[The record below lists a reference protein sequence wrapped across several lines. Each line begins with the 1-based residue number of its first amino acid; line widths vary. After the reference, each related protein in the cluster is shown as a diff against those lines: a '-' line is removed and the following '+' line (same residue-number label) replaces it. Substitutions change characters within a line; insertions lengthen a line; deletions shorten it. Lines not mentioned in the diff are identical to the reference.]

1 VPGRRTFSAR
11 LTVVSRPR
19 LSLCLLTSISAWV
32 GLTCMQAADP
42 TPRALVDQYCVTC
55 HNEKLK
61 TAGLLLDK
69 ADPGN
74 VSLDAE
80 TWEKVV
86 RKLRAGA
93 MPPQGM
99 PRPDHATLEHFVETL
114 ETSLD
119 RAAAQRPNPG
129 RTVAHRLNRAEYA
142 NAMHDLLS
150 IDVDVTG
157 LLPADD
163 ESYGFD
169 NIAETLRMSPVLLE
183 RYLSAARK
191 ISRLAVGD
199 TNIIPSY
206 ETYRVRPDLG
216 QDEHIEG
223 LPLGTRGGILIHHNF
238 ALDGQ
243 YIFKTKLALNTSAKV
258 RGLDYPNDFVITV
271 DGAIVH
277 KATMG
282 GKADEDAS
290 DDNSSDGENA
300 ILARLEA
307 KVPIKAGPHTV
318 GVAFIQKTSA
328 QPDGVMEPY
337 LRSTVDPLEQ
347 RGVPLIDNV
356 SIGGP
361 FDATGPGDTP
371 SRRRIFVCR
380 PTSTAEEVPC
390 AKKILTT
397 LARRAYRRPVSEGE
411 MERLLGFYQQGR
423 NEGSFDQGIESA
435 LRFMLTDPKFTFRF
449 ERDPGNV
456 AAGAVYHVDDLEL
469 ASRLSFFMW
478 SSIPDDQLLTVAA
491 QGKLHDPATLEAQ
504 VRRMLADP
512 RSEALVSNFAGQW
525 LYLRNVNGANPN
537 VEEFP
542 DFDDNLREGF
552 RKETDLFFDSI
563 IHEDRSILD
572 LLNANYTFVNER
584 LARHYGIPDVYG
596 SRFRRI
602 TVIDDARRGLLGQG
616 SFLLVTSYATRTSP
630 VLRGKWILE
639 NVLGTPVPPPPPNVP
654 ALKENAP
661 GAKPLT
667 VRARLEEHRKNPA
680 CAVCHKIMDPVGFS
694 LENFDAVGQWRDVD
708 AGNPIDASGVLVDGT
723 KVDGPVALRQAIL
736 SRPQTFASTMTEKM
750 LTYALGRGIEYYDM
764 PAVRAIVREMAN
776 NDYRFSSLV
785 LGIVKSAPFQMRVK
799 KGDVQPES
807 VAQVES
813 KKSVERVQ

>member
-1 VPGRRTFSAR
+1 
-11 LTVVSRPR
+11 
-19 LSLCLLTSISAWV
+19 
-32 GLTCMQAADP
+32 MQAASS
-42 TPRALVDQYCVTC
+42 TPRALLDQYCVTC

-69 ADPGN
+69 ADPSN
-74 VSLDAE
+74 VALDPE

-86 RKLRAGA
+86 RKVRAGA
-93 MPPQGM
+93 MPPAGM
-99 PRPDHATLEHFVETL
+99 PRPDQAGMERFAVSL

-119 RAAAQRPNPG
+119 RAAAERPNPG
-129 RTVAHRLNRAEYA
+129 RTPVHRLNRAEYA
-142 NAMHDLLS
+142 NAIRDLLS
-150 IDVDVTG
+150 IDVDVTS

-206 ETYRVRPDLG
+206 DTYRVRPDLG

-223 LPLGTRGGILIHHNF
+223 LPLGTRGGLLIHHNF
-238 ALDGQ
+238 ALDGE
-243 YIFKTKLALNTSAKV
+243 YDFKTKLALNTSAKV

-277 KATMG
+277 RATIG

-290 DDNSSDGENA
+290 DDNSSDGENS
-300 ILARLEA
+300 ILARLET

-318 GVAFIQKTSA
+318 GIAFIQKTSA

-380 PTSTAEEVPC
+380 PASGADEVPC
-390 AKKILTT
+390 AKKIIAT
-397 LARRAYRRPVSEGE
+397 LARRAYRKPVGDAE

-423 NEGSFDQGIESA
+423 NEGNFDQGIESA
-435 LRFMLTDPKFTFRF
+435 LRFLLTDPKFVFRF
-449 ERDPGNV
+449 ERDPANV
-456 AAGAVYHVDDLEL
+456 AAGAAYRVSDLEL
-469 ASRLSFFMW
+469 ASRLAFFLW
-478 SSIPDDQLLTVAA
+478 SSIPDDELLAVAA
-491 QGKLHDPATLEAQ
+491 QGKLRDPAVLEAQ

-525 LYLRNVNGANPN
+525 LYLRNVRGANPN
-537 VEEFP
+537 IEEFP

-552 RKETDLFFDSI
+552 RRETELFFDSI
-563 IHEDRSILD
+563 IHEDRSVLD
-572 LLNANYTFVNER
+572 LLSANYTFVNER
-584 LARHYGIPDVYG
+584 LARHYGIPNVYG
-596 SRFRRI
+596 SRFRR
-602 TVIDDARRGLLGQG
+602 VIIADDARRGLLGQG

-639 NVLGTPVPPPPPNVP
+639 NGLGTPVPPPPPNVP
-654 ALKENAP
+654 ALKDNAP
-661 GAKPLT
+661 GEKPLT
-667 VRARLEEHRKNPA
+667 VRERLEEHRKNPA
-680 CAVCHKIMDPVGFS
+680 CAVCHKIMDPVGFA
-694 LENFDAVGQWRDVD
+694 LENFDAVGQWRDSD

-723 KVDGPVALRQAIL
+723 KVDGPVALRNAIAK
-736 SRPQTFASTMTEKM
+736 RPETFAGTMTEKM
-750 LTYALGRGIEYYDM
+750 LTYALGRGLEYYDM
-764 PAVRAIVREMAN
+764 PAVREIVREMSKS
-776 NDYRFSSLV
+776 DYHFSALID
-785 LGIVKSAPFQMRVK
+785 GIVKSAPFQMRVK
-799 KGDVQPES
+799 KGEAQPES
-807 VAQVES
+807 VAQVGE
-813 KKSVERVQ
+813 KKLAGRTE

>member
-1 VPGRRTFSAR
+1 MPGSRTLGVFAAIATSA
-11 LTVVSRPR
+11 
-19 LSLCLLTSISAWV
+19 
-32 GLTCMQAADP
+32 GLVCMQAATP
-42 TPRALVDQYCVTC
+42 TPRALLDQYCVTC
-55 HNEKLK
+55 HNERAK

-69 ADPGN
+69 ADPAN

-99 PRPDHATLEHFVETL
+99 PRPDHATLENFIETL

-119 RAAAQRPNPG
+119 RAAAERPNPG
-129 RTVAHRLNRAEYA
+129 RAPVHRLNRAEYA
-142 NAMHDLLS
+142 NAIHDLLT

-223 LPLGTRGGILIHHNF
+223 LPLGTRGGLLIHHNF
-238 ALDGQ
+238 ALDGE
-243 YIFKTKLALNTSAKV
+243 YVFKTKLALNTSAKV
-258 RGLDYPNDFVITV
+258 RGLDYPNDFAITV

-277 KATMG
+277 RATIG

-290 DDNSSDGENA
+290 DDNSSDGENS
-300 ILARLEA
+300 ILARLLA

-318 GVAFIQKTSA
+318 GIAFIQKTSA

-371 SRRRIFVCR
+371 SRRVIFVCR
-380 PTSTAEEVPC
+380 PKTSAEEVPC
-390 AKKILTT
+390 ARKILAN
-397 LARRAYRRPVSEGE
+397 LARRAYREPVSDSE

-435 LRFMLTDPKFTFRF
+435 LRFMLTDPRFIFRF
-449 ERDPGNV
+449 ERDPVKV
-456 AAGAVYHVDDLEL
+456 ASGGAYRVSDLEL
-469 ASRLSFFMW
+469 ASRLSFFLW
-478 SSIPDDQLLTVAA
+478 SSIPDDELLTVAT
-491 QGKLHDPATLEAQ
+491 QGKLHEPAMLEGQ
-504 VRRMLADP
+504 VRRMLADA
-512 RSEALVSNFAGQW
+512 RSEALVQNFAGQW
-525 LYLRNVNGANPN
+525 LYLRNVRGANPN
-537 VEEFP
+537 IEEFP

-563 IHEDRSILD
+563 IHDDRSVLD

-596 SRFRRI
+596 SRFRRVTI
-602 TVIDDARRGLLGQG
+602 TDDARRGLLGQG

-661 GAKPLT
+661 GAKPLS

-680 CAVCHKIMDPVGFS
+680 CAVCHKIMDPVGFA

-708 AGNPIDASGVLVDGT
+708 AGAPIDASGVLVDGT
-723 KVDGPVALRQAIL
+723 KVDGPVALRKAIV
-736 SRPQTFASTMTEKM
+736 SRPQTFATTMTEKM
-750 LTYALGRGIEYYDM
+750 LTYALGRGLDYYDM
-764 PAVRAIVREMAN
+764 PVVRGIVREMAQ
-776 NDYRFSSLV
+776 NDYHFSSLV
-785 LGIVKSAPFQMRVK
+785 LGIVESAPFQMRVK
-799 KGDVQPES
+799 KGDVPPES
-807 VAQVES
+807 VARAVAKEPVGRIQ
-813 KKSVERVQ
+813 

>member
-1 VPGRRTFSAR
+1 
-11 LTVVSRPR
+11 
-19 LSLCLLTSISAWV
+19 
-32 GLTCMQAADP
+32 MQAAADP
-42 TPRALVDQYCVTC
+42 APKALLDRYCVTC
-55 HNEKLK
+55 HNQKLK
-61 TAGLLLDK
+61 TAGLILDK
-69 ADPGN
+69 AD
-74 VSLDAE
+74 LDPE

-93 MPPQGM
+93 MPPAGM
-99 PRPDHATLEHFVETL
+99 PRPDQATMERFVETL

-119 RAAAQRPNPG
+119 RSAAEKPNPG
-129 RTVAHRLNRAEYA
+129 RAPVHRLNRAEYA
-142 NAMHDLLS
+142 NAIHDLLT

-183 RYLSAARK
+183 RYLAAARK

-223 LPLGTRGGILIHHNF
+223 LPLGTRGGLLIHHNF
-238 ALDGQ
+238 ALDGA
-243 YIFKTKLALNTSAKV
+243 YVFKTKLALNTSAKV

-277 KATMG
+277 RATIG

-290 DDNSSDGENA
+290 DDNSSDGENS
-300 ILARLEA
+300 ILARLLA
-307 KVPIKAGPHTV
+307 RVPIKAGPHAV
-318 GVAFIQKTSA
+318 GIAFIEKTSA
-328 QPDGVMEPY
+328 QPDGVMQPY

-361 FDATGPGDTP
+361 FDAKGPGDTP
-371 SRRRIFVCR
+371 SRRLIFVCR
-380 PTSTAEEVPC
+380 PQTSAEEVPC
-390 AKKILTT
+390 AKKIIAN
-397 LARRAYRRPVSEGE
+397 LARRAYRKPVSDAE

-423 NEGSFDQGIESA
+423 NAGNFDQGIESA
-435 LRFMLTDPKFTFRF
+435 LRFMLTDPKFVFRF
-449 ERDPGNV
+449 EHDPANV
-456 AAGAVYHVDDLEL
+456 SAGAAYRVNDLEL
-469 ASRLSFFMW
+469 ASRLSFFLW
-478 SSIPDDQLLTVAA
+478 SSLPDDPLLTVAA
-491 QGKLHDPATLEAQ
+491 QGKLHEPAVLEGQ

-525 LYLRNVNGANPN
+525 LYLRNVRGANPN
-537 VEEFP
+537 IEEFP

-563 IHEDRSILD
+563 IHEDRSVLD
-572 LLNANYTFVNER
+572 LLNASYTFVNER

-596 SRFRRI
+596 SRFRRVAI
-602 TVIDDARRGLLGQG
+602 TDDARRGLLGQG

-661 GAKPLT
+661 GEKQLT

-680 CAVCHKIMDPVGFS
+680 CAVCHRIMDPVGFAF
-694 LENFDAVGQWRDVD
+694 ENFDAVGQWRDVD

-723 KVDGPVALRQAIL
+723 KVNGPVALREAIL
-736 SRPQTFASTMTEKM
+736 KRPQTFAATMTEKM
-750 LTYALGRGIEYYDM
+750 LIYALGRGLEYYDM
-764 PAVRAIVREMAN
+764 PTVRGIVREMAQ

-799 KGDVQPES
+799 KGEAPLES
-807 VAQVES
+807 VA
-813 KKSVERVQ
+813 RVRGVQ

>member
-1 VPGRRTFSAR
+1 
-11 LTVVSRPR
+11 
-19 LSLCLLTSISAWV
+19 
-32 GLTCMQAADP
+32 MQAATP
-42 TPRALVDQYCVTC
+42 APRALLDQYCVVC
-55 HNEKLK
+55 HNQRAK
-61 TAGLLLDK
+61 TAGLMLDK
-69 ADPGN
+69 EDVTN
-74 VSLDAE
+74 VSLDPE

-99 PRPDHATLEHFVETL
+99 PRPDKATLDNFVGSIETA
-114 ETSLD
+114 LD
-119 RAAAQRPNPG
+119 RAAAEHPNPG
-129 RTVAHRLNRAEYA
+129 RTVVHRLNRAEYA
-142 NAMHDLLS
+142 NAIHDLLTLN
-150 IDVDVTG
+150 VDVTG

-169 NIAETLRMSPVLLE
+169 NIAETLRMSPVLME

-199 TNIIPSY
+199 TNIVPAY

-238 ALDGQ
+238 ELDGD

-277 KATMG
+277 RATVG

-300 ILARLEA
+300 ILARLQA

-318 GVAFIQKTSA
+318 GVAFIRKTSA
-328 QPDGVMEPY
+328 MPDGVLEPY

-361 FDATGPGDTP
+361 FDEKGPGDTP

-380 PTSTAEEVPC
+380 PKTGADEVPC
-390 AKKILTT
+390 ARQILST
-397 LARRAYRRPVSEGE
+397 LARKAYRHPVTDGE

-423 NEGSFDQGIESA
+423 NEGNFDQGIESA
-435 LRFMLTDPKFTFRF
+435 LRFMLTDPKFVFRF
-449 ERDPGNV
+449 EHDPPQV
-456 AAGAVYHVDDLEL
+456 AAGAAYRVSDLEL
-469 ASRLSFFMW
+469 ASRLSFFLW
-478 SSIPDDQLLTVAA
+478 SSIPDDELLTVATEN
-491 QGKLHDPATLEAQ
+491 KLHEPAVLEAQ

-512 RSEALVSNFAGQW
+512 RSKAMVDNFAGQW
-525 LYLRNVNGANPN
+525 LYLRNLQGADPN
-537 VEEFP
+537 IAEFP
-542 DFDDNLREGF
+542 NFDDNLREGF
-552 RKETDLFFDSI
+552 RRETNLFFESI
-563 IHEDRSILD
+563 IQGDRSVLD

-596 SRFRRI
+596 SRFRRVNV
-602 TVIDDARRGLLGQG
+602 TDDARRGLLGQG

-639 NVLGTPVPPPPPNVP
+639 NILGTPVPPPPPNVP
-654 ALKENAP
+654 ALKDNTP
-661 GAKPLT
+661 GGKQLS
-667 VRARLEEHRKNPA
+667 VRERMEAHRKNPA
-680 CAVCHKIMDPVGFS
+680 CAVCHKIMDPVGFA
-694 LENFDAVGQWRDVD
+694 LENFDAVGEWRNEE
-708 AGNPIDASGVLVDGT
+708 AGKPIDASGVLVDGT
-723 KVDGPVALRQAIL
+723 KVNGPVELRQAIL
-736 SRPQTFASTMTEKM
+736 KRPQTFAGTMTEKLM
-750 LTYALGRGIEYYDM
+750 TYALGRGLEYYDM
-764 PAVRAIVREMAN
+764 PAVRGIVREMAK
-776 NDYRFSSLV
+776 NDYRFSTMV

-799 KGDVQPES
+799 KGEAQPES
-807 VAQVES
+807 VAQVRHKQS
-813 KKSVERVQ
+813 ARRVE

>member
-1 VPGRRTFSAR
+1 MPRCRTFAV
-11 LTVVSRPR
+11 L
-19 LSLCLLTSISAWV
+19 SAWT
-32 GLTCMQAADP
+32 GLACMQAAAP
-42 TPRALVDQYCVTC
+42 TPRALLDQYCVTC
-55 HNEKLK
+55 HNQKLK

-69 ADPGN
+69 ADPTN
-74 VSLDAE
+74 VSLDPE

-86 RKLRAGA
+86 RKVRAGA

-99 PRPDHATLEHFVETL
+99 PRPDQAARERFAVSL

-119 RAAAQRPNPG
+119 HAAAAKPNPG
-129 RTVAHRLNRAEYA
+129 RTPVHRLNRAEYA
-142 NAMHDLLS
+142 NAIHDLLT

-206 ETYRVRPDLG
+206 DTYRVRPDLG

-223 LPLGTRGGILIHHNF
+223 LPLGTRGGILIDHNF

-243 YIFKTKLALNTSAKV
+243 YDFKTKLALNTSAKV

-277 KATMG
+277 RATIG

-318 GVAFIQKTSA
+318 GVAFIRKTSA

-380 PTSTAEEVPC
+380 PASHADEVPC
-390 AKKILTT
+390 AKKIIAT
-397 LARRAYRRPVSEGE
+397 LARHAYRKPVTDSE

-435 LRFMLTDPKFTFRF
+435 LRFMLTDPKFVFRF
-449 ERDPGNV
+449 ERDPANV
-456 AAGAVYHVDDLEL
+456 AAGSAYRVSDLEL
-469 ASRLSFFMW
+469 ASRLSFFLW
-478 SSIPDDQLLTVAA
+478 SSIPDDELLTVAA
-491 QGKLHDPATLEAQ
+491 QGKLEDPAVLEAQ

-525 LYLRNVNGANPN
+525 LYLRNVRGANPN
-537 VEEFP
+537 IEEFP

-552 RKETDLFFDSI
+552 RRETELFFDSI
-563 IHEDRSILD
+563 IHEDRSVMD

-584 LARHYGIPDVYG
+584 LARHYGIPNVYG
-596 SRFRRI
+596 SRFRRVTI
-602 TVIDDARRGLLGQG
+602 TDDARRGLLGQG
-616 SFLLVTSYATRTSP
+616 SVLLVTSYATRTSP

-639 NVLGTPVPPPPPNVP
+639 NILGTPVPPPPPNVP

-661 GAKPLT
+661 GAKPLS
-667 VRARLEEHRKNPA
+667 VRERLEEHRKNPA
-680 CAVCHKIMDPVGFS
+680 CAVCHKMMDPLGFA
-694 LENFDAVGQWRDVD
+694 LENFDAVGQWRDSD

-723 KVDGPVALRQAIL
+723 KVNGPVELRNAIAK
-736 SRPQTFASTMTEKM
+736 RPQTFAGTMTEKM

-764 PAVRAIVREMAN
+764 PVVREIVREMSA

-785 LGIVKSAPFQMRVK
+785 LGIVKSAPFQMRLK
-799 KGDVQPES
+799 KGDAQPDS
-807 VAQVES
+807 VARVANEKAS
-813 KKSVERVQ
+813 KDLGRIQ

>member
-1 VPGRRTFSAR
+1 
-11 LTVVSRPR
+11 
-19 LSLCLLTSISAWV
+19 
-32 GLTCMQAADP
+32 MQAADP
-42 TPRALVDQYCVTC
+42 TPRALLNQYCVVC
-55 HNEKLK
+55 HNDKLK

-69 ADPGN
+69 ADPTN

-99 PRPDHATLEHFVETL
+99 PRPDHATIEHFVETL

-119 RAAAQRPNPG
+119 SAAAAKPNPG
-129 RTVAHRLNRAEYA
+129 RTVVHRLNRAEYA
-142 NAMHDLLS
+142 NS
-150 IDVDVTG
+150 IRDMLTLDVDVSD

-169 NIAETLRMSPVLLE
+169 NIAETLRMSPVLME

-191 ISRLAVGD
+191 ISRLAVGE

-206 ETYRVRPDLG
+206 DTYRVRPDLG

-238 ALDGQ
+238 ELDGD

-277 KATMG
+277 RATIG

-300 ILARLEA
+300 ILARLLA

-318 GVAFIQKTSA
+318 GVAFLRKTSA

-361 FDATGPGDTP
+361 FDAKGPGDTP

-380 PTSTAEEVPC
+380 PKTSAEEVPC
-390 AKKILTT
+390 AKKILAN
-397 LARRAYRRPVSEGE
+397 LGRMAYRHPMTDGE
-411 MERLLGFYQQGR
+411 MERLLDFYQQGR
-423 NEGSFDQGIESA
+423 NEKLANENGFDEGIESA
-435 LRFMLTDPKFTFRF
+435 LRFMLTDPKFVFRF
-449 ERDPGNV
+449 ERDPVNV
-456 AAGAVYHVDDLEL
+456 AAGAAYRVSDLEL
-469 ASRLSFFMW
+469 ASRLSFFLW
-478 SSIPDDQLLTVAA
+478 SSIPDDELLTVATE
-491 QGKLHDPATLEAQ
+491 GKLHDPVVLEQQ

-512 RSEALVSNFAGQW
+512 RSQALVDNFAGQW

-542 DFDDNLREGF
+542 NFDDNLREGF
-552 RKETDLFFDSI
+552 RKETNLFFGSI
-563 IHEDRSILD
+563 IHEDRSVLD
-572 LLNANYTFVNER
+572 LLDANYTFVNER

-596 SRFRRI
+596 SRFRRV
-602 TVIDDARRGLLGQG
+602 TVTDDARRGLLGQG
-616 SFLLVTSYATRTSP
+616 SILLVTSYATRTSP
-630 VLRGKWILE
+630 VLRGKWVLE
-639 NVLGTPVPPPPPNVP
+639 NIMGTPVPPPPPNVP
-654 ALKENAP
+654 ALKDNTP
-661 GAKPLT
+661 GGKQLS
-667 VRARLEEHRKNPA
+667 VRERMEEHRKNPA
-680 CAVCHKIMDPVGFS
+680 CAVCHKIMDPVGFA
-694 LENFDAVGQWRDVD
+694 LENFDAVGQWRDTE
-708 AGNPIDASGVLVDGT
+708 AGKPIDASGVLVDGT
-723 KVDGPVALRQAIL
+723 KVNGPVALREAIL
-736 SRPQTFASTMTEKM
+736 KRPQTFAGTMTEKL
-750 LTYALGRGIEYYDM
+750 LTYALGRGLEYYDM
-764 PAVRAIVREMAN
+764 PVVRAIVRRMAV
-776 NDYRFSSLV
+776 NDYHFSSLV
-785 LGIVKSAPFQMRVK
+785 LGIVESAPFQMRVK
-799 KGDVQPES
+799 KGDTPPES
-807 VAQVES
+807 VARVTS
-813 KKSVERVQ
+813 KKSVGSIQ

>member
-1 VPGRRTFSAR
+1 
-11 LTVVSRPR
+11 
-19 LSLCLLTSISAWV
+19 
-32 GLTCMQAADP
+32 M
-42 TPRALVDQYCVTC
+42 
-55 HNEKLK
+55 
-61 TAGLLLDK
+61 LDK
-69 ADPGN
+69 ADPA
-74 VSLDAE
+74 AE

-93 MPPQGM
+93 MPPAGM
-99 PRPDHATLEHFVETL
+99 PRPDQATMEHFVETL
-114 ETSLD
+114 EASLD
-119 RAAAQRPNPG
+119 RSAAEKPNPG
-129 RTVAHRLNRAEYA
+129 RTPVHRLNRAEYA
-142 NAMHDLLS
+142 NAIRDLLT

-223 LPLGTRGGILIHHNF
+223 LPLGTRGGLLIHHNF
-238 ALDGQ
+238 ALDGE
-243 YIFKTKLALNTSAKV
+243 YVFKTKLALNTSAKV

-277 KATMG
+277 RATIG

-290 DDNSSDGENA
+290 DDNSSDGENS
-300 ILARLEA
+300 ILARLLA
-307 KVPIKAGPHTV
+307 KVSIKAGPHTV
-318 GVAFIQKTSA
+318 GVAFIEKTSA
-328 QPDGVMEPY
+328 QPDGVMQPY

-371 SRRRIFVCR
+371 SRRVIFVCR
-380 PTSTAEEVPC
+380 PQASAEEVPC
-390 AKKILTT
+390 AKRIIAN
-397 LARRAYRRPVSEGE
+397 LARRAYRKPVSDGE

-423 NEGSFDQGIESA
+423 NAGNFDQGIESS
-435 LRFMLTDPKFTFRF
+435 LRFMLTDPKFVFRF
-449 ERDPGNV
+449 EHDPANV
-456 AAGAVYHVDDLEL
+456 AAGAAYRVSDLEL
-469 ASRLSFFMW
+469 ASRLSFFLW
-478 SSIPDDQLLTVAA
+478 SSLPDDQLLTVAA
-491 QGKLHDPATLEAQ
+491 QGKLHEPAMLEGQ
-504 VRRMLADP
+504 VRRMLADS
-512 RSEALVSNFAGQW
+512 RSEAVVSNFAGQW
-525 LYLRNVNGANPN
+525 LYLRNVRGANPN
-537 VEEFP
+537 IEEFP

-552 RKETDLFFDSI
+552 RKETDLFFDSM
-563 IHEDRSILD
+563 IHEDRSVLD

-596 SRFRRI
+596 SRFRRV
-602 TVIDDARRGLLGQG
+602 TVTDDARRGLLGQG

-661 GAKPLT
+661 GEKPLT

-680 CAVCHKIMDPVGFS
+680 CAVCHRIMDPVGFAF
-694 LENFDAVGQWRDVD
+694 ENFDAVGQWRDVD
-708 AGNPIDASGVLVDGT
+708 AGNPIDASGVLVDGS
-723 KVDGPVALRQAIL
+723 KVDGPVALRDAIL
-736 SRPQTFASTMTEKM
+736 KRPQTFAATMTEKM
-750 LTYALGRGIEYYDM
+750 LTYALGRGLEYYDM
-764 PAVRAIVREMAN
+764 PTVRGIVREMAQ
-776 NDYRFSSLV
+776 NDYHFSSLV
-785 LGIVKSAPFQMRVK
+785 LGIVKSAPFQMRMK
-799 KGDVQPES
+799 KGDARPES
-807 VAQVES
+807 VARAG
-813 KKSVERVQ
+813 SVE

>member
-1 VPGRRTFSAR
+1 MPRCRTFAA
-11 LTVVSRPR
+11 
-19 LSLCLLTSISAWV
+19 IFAWT
-32 GLTCMQAADP
+32 GLACMQAATP
-42 TPRALVDQYCVTC
+42 TPRALLDQYCVTC

-69 ADPGN
+69 ADPSN
-74 VSLDAE
+74 VSLDPE

-86 RKLRAGA
+86 RKVRAGA

-99 PRPDHATLEHFVETL
+99 PRPDQAAMERFAVSL

-119 RAAAQRPNPG
+119 QAAARKPNPG
-129 RTVAHRLNRAEYA
+129 RTPVHRLNRAEYA
-142 NAMHDLLS
+142 NAIHDLLT

-206 ETYRVRPDLG
+206 DTYRVRPDLG

-243 YIFKTKLALNTSAKV
+243 YDFKTKLALNTSAKV

-277 KATMG
+277 RATIG

-307 KVPIKAGPHTV
+307 KVPIQAGPHTV
-318 GVAFIQKTSA
+318 GIAFIQKTSA

-380 PTSTAEEVPC
+380 PVSHSDEVPC
-390 AKKILTT
+390 AKKIIAN
-397 LARRAYRRPVSEGE
+397 LARRAYRKPVTDGE

-435 LRFMLTDPKFTFRF
+435 LRFMLTDPKFVFRF
-449 ERDPGNV
+449 ERDPANV
-456 AAGAVYHVDDLEL
+456 ASGAAYRVSDLEL
-469 ASRLSFFMW
+469 ASRLSFFLW
-478 SSIPDDQLLTVAA
+478 SSIPDDELLAVAA
-491 QGKLHDPATLEAQ
+491 QGKLEDPAVLEAQ

-525 LYLRNVNGANPN
+525 LYLRNVRGANPN
-537 VEEFP
+537 IEEFP

-552 RKETDLFFDSI
+552 RRETELFFDSI
-563 IHEDRSILD
+563 IHEDRSVMD

-584 LARHYGIPDVYG
+584 LARHYGIPNVYG
-596 SRFRRI
+596 SRFRRVTI
-602 TVIDDARRGLLGQG
+602 TDDARRGLLGQG

-661 GAKPLT
+661 GAKPLS
-667 VRARLEEHRKNPA
+667 VRERLEEHRKNPA
-680 CAVCHKIMDPVGFS
+680 CAVCHKIMDPVGFA
-694 LENFDAVGQWRDVD
+694 LENFDAVGQWRDSD
-708 AGNPIDASGVLVDGT
+708 AGNPIDASGVLVDGS
-723 KVDGPVALRQAIL
+723 KVDGPVALRNAIAK
-736 SRPQTFASTMTEKM
+736 RPETFAGTMTEKM

-764 PAVRAIVREMAN
+764 PVVREIVREMSA
-776 NDYRFSSLV
+776 NDYHFSSLV

-799 KGDVQPES
+799 KGEAQPES
-807 VAQVES
+807 VASAAAKES
-813 KKSVERVQ
+813 VGRIQ

>member
-1 VPGRRTFSAR
+1 MPGRRTLGAFSAIA
-11 LTVVSRPR
+11 TW
-19 LSLCLLTSISAWV
+19 T
-32 GLTCMQAADP
+32 GLACMQAATP
-42 TPRALVDQYCVTC
+42 TPRALLDQYCVTC
-55 HNEKLK
+55 HNERAK

-69 ADPGN
+69 ADPTN

-99 PRPDHATLEHFVETL
+99 PRPDHATLENFVDTL

-129 RTVAHRLNRAEYA
+129 RAPVHRLNRAEYA
-142 NAMHDLLS
+142 NAIHDLLT

-223 LPLGTRGGILIHHNF
+223 LPLGTRGGLLIHHNF
-238 ALDGQ
+238 ALDGE

-277 KATMG
+277 RATIG

-290 DDNSSDGENA
+290 DDNSSDGENS
-300 ILARLEA
+300 ILARLLA

-371 SRRRIFVCR
+371 SRRVIFVCR
-380 PTSTAEEVPC
+380 PKDSAEEVPC
-390 AKKILTT
+390 AKKILAN
-397 LARRAYRRPVSEGE
+397 LARRAYRKPVSDSE

-423 NEGSFDQGIESA
+423 NEGSFDQGVESA
-435 LRFMLTDPKFTFRF
+435 LRFMLTDPKFIFRF
-449 ERDPGNV
+449 ERDPENV
-456 AAGAVYHVDDLEL
+456 AAGGAYRVSDLEL
-469 ASRLSFFMW
+469 ASRLSFFLW
-478 SSIPDDQLLTVAA
+478 SSIPDDQLLTLAA
-491 QGKLHDPATLEAQ
+491 QGKLHEPAVLEGQ
-504 VRRMLADP
+504 VRRMLADA

-525 LYLRNVNGANPN
+525 LYLRNVRGANPN
-537 VEEFP
+537 IEEFP

-563 IHEDRSILD
+563 IHEDRSVLD

-596 SRFRRI
+596 SRFRRVTI
-602 TVIDDARRGLLGQG
+602 TDDARRGLLGQG

-661 GAKPLT
+661 GAKPLS

-680 CAVCHKIMDPVGFS
+680 CAVCHKIMDPVGFA

-723 KVDGPVALRQAIL
+723 KVDGPVALRQAIV
-736 SRPQTFASTMTEKM
+736 SRPQTFAATMTEKM
-750 LTYALGRGIEYYDM
+750 LTYALGRGVDYYDM
-764 PAVRAIVREMAN
+764 PVVRGIVREMAQ
-776 NDYRFSSLV
+776 NDYHFSSLV

-799 KGDVQPES
+799 KGDVPPES
-807 VAQVES
+807 VA
-813 KKSVERVQ
+813 RVGPKDSAGRIE

>member
-1 VPGRRTFSAR
+1 VPRCRT
-11 LTVVSRPR
+11 
-19 LSLCLLTSISAWV
+19 LLGVSAWA
-32 GLTCMQAADP
+32 GLACMQAATP
-42 TPRALVDQYCVTC
+42 TPRALLDQYCVTC
-55 HNEKLK
+55 HNQKLK
-61 TAGLLLDK
+61 TAGLFLDK
-69 ADPGN
+69 ADPTN

-86 RKLRAGA
+86 RKVRAGA
-93 MPPQGM
+93 MPPQGL
-99 PRPDHATLEHFVETL
+99 PRPDQATMERFAVSL

-119 RAAAQRPNPG
+119 HAAAERPNPG
-129 RTVAHRLNRAEYA
+129 RTPVHRLNRAEYA
-142 NAMHDLLS
+142 NAIHDLLT
-150 IDVDVTG
+150 IDIDATG

-206 ETYRVRPDLG
+206 DTYRVRPDLG

-223 LPLGTRGGILIHHNF
+223 LPLGTRGGLLIHHNF
-238 ALDGQ
+238 ALDGE
-243 YIFKTKLALNTSAKV
+243 YDFKTKLALNTSAKV

-277 KATMG
+277 RATIG

-307 KVPIKAGPHTV
+307 KIPIKAGPHTV
-318 GVAFIQKTSA
+318 GIAFIQKTSA

-361 FDATGPGDTP
+361 FDQTGPGDTP

-380 PTSTAEEVPC
+380 PASSADEVPC
-390 AKKILTT
+390 AKKIIGT
-397 LARRAYRRPVSEGE
+397 LARRAYRKPVSDSE

-435 LRFMLTDPKFTFRF
+435 LRFLLTDPKFVFRF
-449 ERDPGNV
+449 ERDPANV
-456 AAGAVYHVDDLEL
+456 AAGAAYRVSDLEL
-469 ASRLSFFMW
+469 ASRLAFFLW
-478 SSIPDDQLLTVAA
+478 SSIPDDELLAVAA
-491 QGKLHDPATLEAQ
+491 QGKLKDPAVLEGQ

-525 LYLRNVNGANPN
+525 LYLRNVRGANPN
-537 VEEFP
+537 IEEFP
-542 DFDDNLREGF
+542 DFDDNLRDGF
-552 RKETDLFFDSI
+552 RRETELFFDSI
-563 IHEDRSILD
+563 IHEDRSVMD
-572 LLNANYTFVNER
+572 LLTANYTFVNER

-596 SRFRRI
+596 SRFRRVTI
-602 TVIDDARRGLLGQG
+602 TDDARRGLLGQG

-661 GAKPLT
+661 GAKPLS

-680 CAVCHKIMDPVGFS
+680 CAVCHKIMDPVGFA
-694 LENFDAVGQWRDVD
+694 LENFDAVGQWRDSD

-723 KVDGPVALRQAIL
+723 KVDGPVALRNAIA
-736 SRPQTFASTMTEKM
+736 SRPETFAGTMTEKM
-750 LTYALGRGIEYYDM
+750 LTYALGRGLEYYDM
-764 PAVRAIVREMAN
+764 PVVRRIVREMSA
-776 NDYRFSSLV
+776 NDYHFSALIA
-785 LGIVKSAPFQMRVK
+785 GIVKSAPFQMRVK
-799 KGDVQPES
+799 KGEAPPES
-807 VAQVES
+807 VAS
-813 KKSVERVQ
+813 LGRTK

>member
-1 VPGRRTFSAR
+1 
-11 LTVVSRPR
+11 
-19 LSLCLLTSISAWV
+19 
-32 GLTCMQAADP
+32 MQAATP
-42 TPRALVDQYCVTC
+42 TPRALLDQYCVTC

-69 ADPGN
+69 ADPAN
-74 VSLDAE
+74 VSLDPE

-86 RKLRAGA
+86 RKVRAGA

-99 PRPDHATLEHFVETL
+99 PRPDQPTMERFAVSL

-119 RAAAQRPNPG
+119 HAAAERPNPG
-129 RTVAHRLNRAEYA
+129 RTPVHRLNRAEYA
-142 NAMHDLLS
+142 NAIHDLLT

-223 LPLGTRGGILIHHNF
+223 LPLGTRGGLLIHHNF
-238 ALDGQ
+238 ELDGQ
-243 YIFKTKLALNTSAKV
+243 YDFKTKLALNTSAKV

-277 KATMG
+277 RATIG

-307 KVPIKAGPHTV
+307 KAPIKAGPHTV
-318 GVAFIQKTSA
+318 GIAFIQKTSA

-361 FDATGPGDTP
+361 FGAAGPGDTP

-380 PTSTAEEVPC
+380 PASNADEVPC
-390 AKKILTT
+390 AKKIIAT
-397 LARRAYRRPVSEGE
+397 LARRAYRRAVSDGE
-411 MERLLGFYQQGR
+411 MERLLDFYQQGR

-435 LRFMLTDPKFTFRF
+435 LRFLLTDPKFVFRF
-449 ERDPGNV
+449 ERDPANV
-456 AAGAVYHVDDLEL
+456 AAGSAYRVSDLEL
-469 ASRLSFFMW
+469 ASRLSFFLW
-478 SSIPDDQLLTVAA
+478 SSIPDDELLTVAA
-491 QGKLHDPATLEAQ
+491 QGKLHDPAVLEAQ
-504 VRRMLADP
+504 ARRMLADP
-512 RSEALVSNFAGQW
+512 RSEALVQNFAGQW
-525 LYLRNVNGANPN
+525 LYLRNVRGANPN
-537 VEEFP
+537 IEEFP

-552 RKETDLFFDSI
+552 RKETELFFDSI
-563 IHEDRSILD
+563 IHEDRSVMD

-584 LARHYGIPDVYG
+584 LARHYGIPNVYG
-596 SRFRRI
+596 SRFRRVTI
-602 TVIDDARRGLLGQG
+602 TDEARRGLLGQG

-654 ALKENAP
+654 ALKDNAP
-661 GAKPLT
+661 GAKPLS
-667 VRARLEEHRKNPA
+667 VRERLEEHRKNPA
-680 CAVCHKIMDPVGFS
+680 CAVCHKIMDPVGFA

-723 KVDGPVALRQAIL
+723 KVDGPVALRNAIAK
-736 SRPQTFASTMTEKM
+736 RPQTFAGTMTEKM
-750 LTYALGRGIEYYDM
+750 LTYALGRGVEYYDM
-764 PAVRAIVREMAN
+764 PAVRQIVREMAA

-799 KGDVQPES
+799 KGEAQPES
-807 VAQVES
+807 VARAAAKES
-813 KKSVERVQ
+813 AGRIQ

>member
-1 VPGRRTFSAR
+1 MR
-11 LTVVSRPR
+11 LRQKVAQFAAICTWT
-19 LSLCLLTSISAWV
+19 SLA
-32 GLTCMQAADP
+32 CMQAATS
-42 TPRALVDQYCVTC
+42 TPRALLDQYCVTC
-55 HNEKLK
+55 HNQKLK

-69 ADPGN
+69 ADPAN
-74 VSLDAE
+74 VSLDPE

-86 RKLRAGA
+86 RKVRAGA
-93 MPPQGM
+93 MPPAGM
-99 PRPDHATLEHFVETL
+99 PRPDQAAMERFAVSL

-119 RAAAQRPNPG
+119 RAASERPNPG
-129 RTVAHRLNRAEYA
+129 RTPVHRLNRAEYA
-142 NAMHDLLS
+142 NAIRDLLS
-150 IDVDVTG
+150 IDIDVTG

-206 ETYRVRPDLG
+206 DTYRVRPDLG

-223 LPLGTRGGILIHHNF
+223 LPLGTRGGLLIHHNF
-238 ALDGQ
+238 ALDGE
-243 YIFKTKLALNTSAKV
+243 YDFKTKLALNTSAKV

-277 KATMG
+277 RATIG
-282 GKADEDAS
+282 GKADEDLS
-290 DDNSSDGENA
+290 DDNSSDGEDS
-300 ILARLEA
+300 ILARLETKA
-307 KVPIKAGPHTV
+307 PIKAGPHTV
-318 GVAFIQKTSA
+318 GIAFIQKTSA

-380 PTSTAEEVPC
+380 PASEADEVPC
-390 AKKILTT
+390 AKKIIAT
-397 LARRAYRRPVSEGE
+397 LARRAYRKPVLDSE

-423 NEGSFDQGIESA
+423 NEGSFDQGVESA
-435 LRFMLTDPKFTFRF
+435 LRFLLTDPKFVFRF
-449 ERDPGNV
+449 ERDPANV
-456 AAGAVYHVDDLEL
+456 AAGAAYRVSDLEL
-469 ASRLSFFMW
+469 ASRLSFFLW
-478 SSIPDDQLLTVAA
+478 SSLPDDELLAVAA
-491 QGKLHDPATLEAQ
+491 QGKLRDPAVMEGQ

-525 LYLRNVNGANPN
+525 LYLRNVHGANPN
-537 VEEFP
+537 IEEFP

-552 RKETDLFFDSI
+552 RRETELFFDSI
-563 IHEDRSILD
+563 IHEDRSVLD
-572 LLNANYTFVNER
+572 LLTANYTFVNER
-584 LARHYGIPDVYG
+584 LARHYGIPNVYG
-596 SRFRRI
+596 SRFRRVTI
-602 TVIDDARRGLLGQG
+602 ADDARRGLLGQG

-654 ALKENAP
+654 ALKENTP
-661 GAKPLT
+661 GAKQLS
-667 VRARLEEHRKNPA
+667 VRERLEEHRKNPA
-680 CAVCHKIMDPVGFS
+680 CAVCHKIMDPVGFA
-694 LENFDAVGQWRDVD
+694 LENFDAVGQWRDSD
-708 AGNPIDASGVLVDGT
+708 AGSPIDASGVLVDGT
-723 KVDGPVALRQAIL
+723 RVDGPVALRNAIAK
-736 SRPQTFASTMTEKM
+736 RPETFAETMTEKM
-750 LTYALGRGIEYYDM
+750 LTYSLGRGLEYYDM
-764 PAVRAIVREMAN
+764 PAVREIVREMSK
-776 NDYRFSSLV
+776 NDYHFSALID
-785 LGIVKSAPFQMRVK
+785 GIVKSAPFQMRVK
-799 KGDVQPES
+799 KGEAQPES
-807 VAQVES
+807 VARAGSKES
-813 KKSVERVQ
+813 GRVQ

>member
-1 VPGRRTFSAR
+1 VQGRRTLGAFAAIATWAS
-11 LTVVSRPR
+11 
-19 LSLCLLTSISAWV
+19 
-32 GLTCMQAADP
+32 LTCMQGATP
-42 TPRALVDQYCVTC
+42 TPRALLDQYCVTC
-55 HNEKLK
+55 HNERAK

-80 TWEKVV
+80 TWEKVA

-99 PRPDHATLEHFVETL
+99 PRPDHATLENFVETL

-129 RTVAHRLNRAEYA
+129 RAPVHRLNRAEYA
-142 NAMHDLLS
+142 NAIHDLLT

-223 LPLGTRGGILIHHNF
+223 LPLGTRGGLLIHHNF
-238 ALDGQ
+238 ALDGE

-277 KATMG
+277 RATIG

-290 DDNSSDGENA
+290 DDNSSDGENS
-300 ILARLEA
+300 ILARLLA

-318 GVAFIQKTSA
+318 GIAFIQKTSA

-371 SRRRIFVCR
+371 SRRVIFVCR
-380 PTSTAEEVPC
+380 PKDSAEEVPC
-390 AKKILTT
+390 AKKIIAN
-397 LARRAYRRPVSEGE
+397 LARRAYRKPVSDGE

-423 NEGSFDQGIESA
+423 NEGSFDQGVESA
-435 LRFMLTDPKFTFRF
+435 LRFMLTDPKFIFRF
-449 ERDPGNV
+449 ERDPANV
-456 AAGAVYHVDDLEL
+456 AAGGAYRVSDLEL
-469 ASRLSFFMW
+469 ASRLSFFLW
-478 SSIPDDQLLTVAA
+478 SSIPDDELLAVAA
-491 QGKLHDPATLEAQ
+491 QGKLHEPAVLEGQ
-504 VRRMLADP
+504 VRRMLADA
-512 RSEALVSNFAGQW
+512 RSEALVQNFAGQW
-525 LYLRNVNGANPN
+525 LYLRNVRGANPN
-537 VEEFP
+537 IEEFP

-563 IHEDRSILD
+563 IREDRSVLD

-596 SRFRRI
+596 SRFRRVTI
-602 TVIDDARRGLLGQG
+602 TDDARRGLLGQG

-661 GAKPLT
+661 GAKPLS

-680 CAVCHKIMDPVGFS
+680 CAVCHKIMDPVGFA

-723 KVDGPVALRQAIL
+723 KVDGPVALRQAIV
-736 SRPQTFASTMTEKM
+736 SRPQTFAATMTEKM
-750 LTYALGRGIEYYDM
+750 LTYALGRGLDYYDM
-764 PAVRAIVREMAN
+764 PVVRGIVREMAQ
-776 NDYRFSSLV
+776 NDYHFSSLV
-785 LGIVKSAPFQMRVK
+785 LGIVKSVPFQMRVK
-799 KGDVQPES
+799 KGDAPPES
-807 VAQVES
+807 VARVG
-813 KKSVERVQ
+813 RVQ

>member
-1 VPGRRTFSAR
+1 MPGRRTLGAFAAIATWS
-11 LTVVSRPR
+11 
-19 LSLCLLTSISAWV
+19 
-32 GLTCMQAADP
+32 GLTCMQASTA
-42 TPRALVDQYCVTC
+42 TPRALLDQYCVTC
-55 HNEKLK
+55 HNERAK

-69 ADPGN
+69 ADPTN

-99 PRPDHATLEHFVETL
+99 PRPDHATLENFVETL

-119 RAAAQRPNPG
+119 RAAAERPNPG
-129 RTVAHRLNRAEYA
+129 RAPVHRLNRAEYA
-142 NAMHDLLS
+142 NAIHDLLT

-199 TNIIPSY
+199 TNMIPSY

-223 LPLGTRGGILIHHNF
+223 LPLGTRGGLLIHHNF
-238 ALDGQ
+238 ALDGE
-243 YIFKTKLALNTSAKV
+243 YVFKTKLALNTSAKV

-277 KATMG
+277 RATLG
-282 GKADEDAS
+282 GKADEEAS
-290 DDNSSDGENA
+290 DDNSSDGENS
-300 ILARLEA
+300 ILARLLA

-318 GVAFIQKTSA
+318 GIAFIQKTSA

-371 SRRRIFVCR
+371 SRRLIFVCR
-380 PTSTAEEVPC
+380 PKASAEEVPC
-390 AKKILTT
+390 AKKILAN
-397 LARRAYRRPVSEGE
+397 LARRAYRKPVSDSE

-435 LRFMLTDPKFTFRF
+435 LRFLLTDPKFIFRF
-449 ERDPGNV
+449 ERDPVNV
-456 AAGAVYHVDDLEL
+456 ASGGAYRVSDLEL
-469 ASRLSFFMW
+469 ASRLSFFLW
-478 SSIPDDQLLTVAA
+478 SSIPDDELLTVAA
-491 QGKLHDPATLEAQ
+491 QGKLHEPAVLEGQ
-504 VRRMLADP
+504 VRRMLADA
-512 RSEALVSNFAGQW
+512 RSEALVQNFAGQW
-525 LYLRNVNGANPN
+525 LYLRNVSGANPN
-537 VEEFP
+537 IEEFP

-563 IHEDRSILD
+563 IHEDRSVLD

-596 SRFRRI
+596 SRFRRVTI
-602 TVIDDARRGLLGQG
+602 TDDARRGLLGQG

-661 GAKPLT
+661 GAKPLS

-680 CAVCHKIMDPVGFS
+680 CAVCHKIMDPVGFA

-723 KVDGPVALRQAIL
+723 KVDGPVALRQAIA
-736 SRPQTFASTMTEKM
+736 SRPQTFAATMTEKM
-750 LTYALGRGIEYYDM
+750 LTYALGRGLDYYDM
-764 PAVRAIVREMAN
+764 PVVRGIVREMAQ

-799 KGDVQPES
+799 KGDAPPES
-807 VAQVES
+807 VARAVAKEPVGRIQ
-813 KKSVERVQ
+813 

>member
-1 VPGRRTFSAR
+1 MLR
-11 LTVVSRPR
+11 LFMG
-19 LSLCLLTSISAWV
+19 ISALV
-32 GLTCMQAADP
+32 SVACMQAAVDP
-42 TPRALVDQYCVTC
+42 TPRALLDQYCVTC
-55 HNEKLK
+55 HNQKLK
-61 TAGLLLDK
+61 TAGLMLDK
-69 ADPGN
+69 ADPA
-74 VSLDAE
+74 AE

-93 MPPQGM
+93 MPPAGM
-99 PRPDHATLEHFVETL
+99 PRPDQATMERFVETL

-119 RAAAQRPNPG
+119 RSAAEKPNPG
-129 RTVAHRLNRAEYA
+129 RTPVHRLNRAEYA
-142 NAMHDLLS
+142 NAIRDLLT

-169 NIAETLRMSPVLLE
+169 NIAETMRMSPVLLE

-223 LPLGTRGGILIHHNF
+223 LPLGTRGGLLIHHNF
-238 ALDGQ
+238 ALDGE
-243 YIFKTKLALNTSAKV
+243 YVFKTKLALNTSAKV

-277 KATMG
+277 RATIG

-290 DDNSSDGENA
+290 DDNSSDGENS
-300 ILARLEA
+300 ILARLLA

-318 GVAFIQKTSA
+318 GVAFIEKTSA
-328 QPDGVMEPY
+328 QPDGVMQPY

-371 SRRRIFVCR
+371 SRRVIFVCR
-380 PTSTAEEVPC
+380 PQASAEEVPC
-390 AKKILTT
+390 AKRIIAN
-397 LARRAYRRPVSEGE
+397 LARRAYRKPVSDGE

-423 NEGSFDQGIESA
+423 NAGNFDQGIESA
-435 LRFMLTDPKFTFRF
+435 LRFMLTDPKFVFRF
-449 ERDPGNV
+449 EHDPANV
-456 AAGAVYHVDDLEL
+456 AAGAAYRVSDLEL
-469 ASRLSFFMW
+469 ASRLSFFLW
-478 SSIPDDQLLTVAA
+478 SSLPDDQLLTVAA
-491 QGKLHDPATLEAQ
+491 QGKLHEPAMLEGQ
-504 VRRMLADP
+504 VRRMLADS

-525 LYLRNVNGANPN
+525 LYLRNVRGANPN
-537 VEEFP
+537 IEEFP

-552 RKETDLFFDSI
+552 RKETDLFFDSM
-563 IHEDRSILD
+563 IHEDRSVLD

-596 SRFRRI
+596 SRFRRV
-602 TVIDDARRGLLGQG
+602 TVTDDARRGLLGQG

-661 GAKPLT
+661 GEKPLT

-680 CAVCHKIMDPVGFS
+680 CAVCHRIMDPVGFAF
-694 LENFDAVGQWRDVD
+694 ENFDAVGQWRDVD
-708 AGNPIDASGVLVDGT
+708 AGNPIDASGVLVDGS
-723 KVDGPVALRQAIL
+723 KVDGPVALRDAIL
-736 SRPQTFASTMTEKM
+736 KRPQTFAATMTEKM
-750 LTYALGRGIEYYDM
+750 LTYALGRGLEYYDM
-764 PAVRAIVREMAN
+764 PTVRGIVREMAQ
-776 NDYRFSSLV
+776 NDYHFSSLV
-785 LGIVKSAPFQMRVK
+785 LGIVKSAPFQMRMK
-799 KGDVQPES
+799 KGDARPES
-807 VAQVES
+807 VARAG
-813 KKSVERVQ
+813 SVE

>member
-1 VPGRRTFSAR
+1 MERFA
-11 LTVVSRPR
+11 VS
-19 LSLCLLTSISAWV
+19 
-32 GLTCMQAADP
+32 
-42 TPRALVDQYCVTC
+42 
-55 HNEKLK
+55 
-61 TAGLLLDK
+61 
-69 ADPGN
+69 
-74 VSLDAE
+74 
-80 TWEKVV
+80 
-86 RKLRAGA
+86 
-93 MPPQGM
+93 
-99 PRPDHATLEHFVETL
+99 L

-119 RAAAQRPNPG
+119 QAAAARPNPG
-129 RTVAHRLNRAEYA
+129 RTPVHRLNRAEYA
-142 NAMHDLLS
+142 NAIHDLLT
-150 IDVDVTG
+150 IDVDASA

-223 LPLGTRGGILIHHNF
+223 LPLGTRGGLLIHHNF
-238 ALDGQ
+238 ALDGE

-271 DGAIVH
+271 DGAIAH
-277 KATMG
+277 RATIG

-290 DDNSSDGENA
+290 DDNSSDGEDS
-300 ILARLEA
+300 ILARLLA
-307 KVPIKAGPHTV
+307 KIPMKAGPHTV
-318 GVAFIQKTSA
+318 GIAFIQKTSA

-380 PTSTAEEVPC
+380 PVSNADEVPC
-390 AKKILTT
+390 AKKIIAT
-397 LARRAYRRPVSEGE
+397 LARRAYRKPVSDSE

-423 NEGSFDQGIESA
+423 NEGTFDQGIESA
-435 LRFMLTDPKFTFRF
+435 LRFLLTDPKFVFRF
-449 ERDPGNV
+449 ERDPASV
-456 AAGAVYHVDDLEL
+456 AAGAAYHVSDLEL
-469 ASRLSFFMW
+469 ASRLSFFLW
-478 SSIPDDQLLTVAA
+478 SSIPDDELLTVAA
-491 QGKLHDPATLEAQ
+491 QGKLKDPAVLEAQ

-525 LYLRNVNGANPN
+525 LYLRNVRGANPN
-537 VEEFP
+537 IEEFP

-552 RKETDLFFDSI
+552 RRETELFFDSI
-563 IHEDRSILD
+563 IHEDRSVLD
-572 LLNANYTFVNER
+572 LLTANYTFVNER
-584 LARHYGIPDVYG
+584 LARHYGIPNVYG
-596 SRFRRI
+596 SRFRRVTI
-602 TVIDDARRGLLGQG
+602 TDDARRGLLGQG

-661 GAKPLT
+661 GAKPLS

-680 CAVCHKIMDPVGFS
+680 CAVCHKIMDPVGFA
-694 LENFDAVGQWRDVD
+694 LENFDAVGQWRDSD

-723 KVDGPVALRQAIL
+723 KVDGPVALRKAIV
-736 SRPQTFASTMTEKM
+736 SRPETFAGTMTEKM
-750 LTYALGRGIEYYDM
+750 LTYALGRGLEYYDM
-764 PAVRAIVREMAN
+764 PVVRGIVREMSA
-776 NDYRFSSLV
+776 NDYHFSALIM
-785 LGIVKSAPFQMRVK
+785 GIVKSAPFQMRVK
-799 KGDVQPES
+799 KGEAQPES
-807 VAQVES
+807 VARVGNQNASKES
-813 KKSVERVQ
+813 GRVQ

>member
-1 VPGRRTFSAR
+1 
-11 LTVVSRPR
+11 
-19 LSLCLLTSISAWV
+19 
-32 GLTCMQAADP
+32 M
-42 TPRALVDQYCVTC
+42 
-55 HNEKLK
+55 
-61 TAGLLLDK
+61 LDK
-69 ADPGN
+69 ADPA
-74 VSLDAE
+74 AE

-93 MPPQGM
+93 MPPAGM
-99 PRPDHATLEHFVETL
+99 PRPDQATMEHFVETL

-119 RAAAQRPNPG
+119 RSAAEKPNPG
-129 RTVAHRLNRAEYA
+129 RTPVHRLNRAEYA
-142 NAMHDLLS
+142 NAIRDLLT

-223 LPLGTRGGILIHHNF
+223 LPLGTRGGLLIHHNF
-238 ALDGQ
+238 ALDGE
-243 YIFKTKLALNTSAKV
+243 YVFKTKLALNTSAKV

-277 KATMG
+277 RATIG

-290 DDNSSDGENA
+290 DDNSSDGENS
-300 ILARLEA
+300 ILARLLA
-307 KVPIKAGPHTV
+307 KVSIKAGPHTV
-318 GVAFIQKTSA
+318 GVAFIEKTSA
-328 QPDGVMEPY
+328 QPDGVMQPY

-371 SRRRIFVCR
+371 SRRVIFVCR
-380 PTSTAEEVPC
+380 PQASAEEVPC
-390 AKKILTT
+390 AKRIIAN
-397 LARRAYRRPVSEGE
+397 LARRAYRKPVSDGE

-423 NEGSFDQGIESA
+423 NAGNFDQGIESS
-435 LRFMLTDPKFTFRF
+435 LRFMLTDPKFVFRF
-449 ERDPGNV
+449 EHDPANV
-456 AAGAVYHVDDLEL
+456 AAGAAYRVSDLEL
-469 ASRLSFFMW
+469 ASRLSFFLW
-478 SSIPDDQLLTVAA
+478 SSLPDDQLLTVAA
-491 QGKLHDPATLEAQ
+491 QGKLHEPAMLEGQ
-504 VRRMLADP
+504 VRRMLADS
-512 RSEALVSNFAGQW
+512 RSEAVVSNFAGQW
-525 LYLRNVNGANPN
+525 LYLRNVRGANPN
-537 VEEFP
+537 IEEFP

-552 RKETDLFFDSI
+552 RKETDLFFDSM
-563 IHEDRSILD
+563 IHEDRSVLD

-596 SRFRRI
+596 SRFRRV
-602 TVIDDARRGLLGQG
+602 TVTDDARRGLLGQG

-661 GAKPLT
+661 GEKPLT

-680 CAVCHKIMDPVGFS
+680 CAVCHRIMDPVGFAF
-694 LENFDAVGQWRDVD
+694 ENFDAVGQWRDVD
-708 AGNPIDASGVLVDGT
+708 AGNPIDASGVLVDGS
-723 KVDGPVALRQAIL
+723 KVDGPVALRDAIL
-736 SRPQTFASTMTEKM
+736 KRPQTFAATMTEKM
-750 LTYALGRGIEYYDM
+750 LTYALGRGLEYYDM
-764 PAVRAIVREMAN
+764 PTVRGIVREMAQ
-776 NDYRFSSLV
+776 NDYHFSSLV
-785 LGIVKSAPFQMRVK
+785 LGIVKSAPFQMRMK
-799 KGDVQPES
+799 KGDARPES
-807 VAQVES
+807 VARAG
-813 KKSVERVQ
+813 SVE

>member
-1 VPGRRTFSAR
+1 
-11 LTVVSRPR
+11 
-19 LSLCLLTSISAWV
+19 
-32 GLTCMQAADP
+32 M
-42 TPRALVDQYCVTC
+42 
-55 HNEKLK
+55 
-61 TAGLLLDK
+61 LDK
-69 ADPGN
+69 ADPA
-74 VSLDAE
+74 AE

-93 MPPQGM
+93 MPPAGM
-99 PRPDHATLEHFVETL
+99 PRPDQATMEHFVETL
-114 ETSLD
+114 EASLD
-119 RAAAQRPNPG
+119 RSAAEKPNPG
-129 RTVAHRLNRAEYA
+129 RTPVHRLNRAEYA
-142 NAMHDLLS
+142 NAIRDLLT

-223 LPLGTRGGILIHHNF
+223 LPLGTRGGLLIHHNF
-238 ALDGQ
+238 ALDGE
-243 YIFKTKLALNTSAKV
+243 YVFKTKLALNTSAKV

-277 KATMG
+277 RATIG

-290 DDNSSDGENA
+290 DDNSSDGENS
-300 ILARLEA
+300 ILARLLA
-307 KVPIKAGPHTV
+307 KVSIKAGPHTV
-318 GVAFIQKTSA
+318 GVAFIEKTSA
-328 QPDGVMEPY
+328 QPDGVMQPY

-371 SRRRIFVCR
+371 SRRVIFVCR
-380 PTSTAEEVPC
+380 PQASAEEVPC
-390 AKKILTT
+390 AKRIIAN
-397 LARRAYRRPVSEGE
+397 LARRAYRKPVSDGE

-423 NEGSFDQGIESA
+423 NAGNFDQGIESS
-435 LRFMLTDPKFTFRF
+435 LRFMLTDPKFVFRF
-449 ERDPGNV
+449 EHDPANV
-456 AAGAVYHVDDLEL
+456 AAGAAYRVSDLEL
-469 ASRLSFFMW
+469 ASRLSFFLW
-478 SSIPDDQLLTVAA
+478 SSLPDDQLLTVAA
-491 QGKLHDPATLEAQ
+491 QGKLHEPAMLEGQ
-504 VRRMLADP
+504 VRRMLADS
-512 RSEALVSNFAGQW
+512 RSQALVSNFAGQW
-525 LYLRNVNGANPN
+525 LYLRNVRGANPN
-537 VEEFP
+537 IEEFP

-552 RKETDLFFDSI
+552 RKETDLFFDSM
-563 IHEDRSILD
+563 IHEDRSVLD

-596 SRFRRI
+596 SRFRRV
-602 TVIDDARRGLLGQG
+602 TVTDDARRGLLGQG

-661 GAKPLT
+661 GEKPLT

-680 CAVCHKIMDPVGFS
+680 CAVCHRIMDPVGFAF
-694 LENFDAVGQWRDVD
+694 ENFDAVGQWRDVD
-708 AGNPIDASGVLVDGT
+708 AGNPIDASGVLVDGS
-723 KVDGPVALRQAIL
+723 KVDGPVALRDAIL
-736 SRPQTFASTMTEKM
+736 KRPQTFAATMTEKM
-750 LTYALGRGIEYYDM
+750 LTYALGRGLEYYDM
-764 PAVRAIVREMAN
+764 PTVRGIVREMAQ
-776 NDYRFSSLV
+776 NDYHFSSLV
-785 LGIVKSAPFQMRVK
+785 LGIVKSAPFQMRMK
-799 KGDVQPES
+799 KGDARPES
-807 VAQVES
+807 VARAG
-813 KKSVERVQ
+813 SVE

>member
-1 VPGRRTFSAR
+1 
-11 LTVVSRPR
+11 
-19 LSLCLLTSISAWV
+19 
-32 GLTCMQAADP
+32 
-42 TPRALVDQYCVTC
+42 
-55 HNEKLK
+55 
-61 TAGLLLDK
+61 
-69 ADPGN
+69 
-74 VSLDAE
+74 
-80 TWEKVV
+80 
-86 RKLRAGA
+86 
-93 MPPQGM
+93 
-99 PRPDHATLEHFVETL
+99 
-114 ETSLD
+114 
-119 RAAAQRPNPG
+119 
-129 RTVAHRLNRAEYA
+129 
-142 NAMHDLLS
+142 
-150 IDVDVTG
+150 
-157 LLPADD
+157 
-163 ESYGFD
+163 
-169 NIAETLRMSPVLLE
+169 
-183 RYLSAARK
+183 
-191 ISRLAVGD
+191 
-199 TNIIPSY
+199 
-206 ETYRVRPDLG
+206 
-216 QDEHIEG
+216 
-223 LPLGTRGGILIHHNF
+223 
-238 ALDGQ
+238 
-243 YIFKTKLALNTSAKV
+243 
-258 RGLDYPNDFVITV
+258 
-271 DGAIVH
+271 
-277 KATMG
+277 
-282 GKADEDAS
+282 
-290 DDNSSDGENA
+290 
-300 ILARLEA
+300 
-307 KVPIKAGPHTV
+307 V

>member
-1 VPGRRTFSAR
+1 
-11 LTVVSRPR
+11 
-19 LSLCLLTSISAWV
+19 
-32 GLTCMQAADP
+32 MQAADP
-42 TPRALVDQYCVTC
+42 TPRALLNQYCVVC
-55 HNEKLK
+55 HNDKLK

-69 ADPGN
+69 ADPTN

-119 RAAAQRPNPG
+119 SAAAAKPNPG
-129 RTVAHRLNRAEYA
+129 RTVVHRLNRAEYA
-142 NAMHDLLS
+142 NSIHDLLTL
-150 IDVDVTG
+150 DVDVSD

-169 NIAETLRMSPVLLE
+169 NIAETLRMSPVLME

-191 ISRLAVGD
+191 ISRLAVGE

-206 ETYRVRPDLG
+206 DTYRVRPDLG

-238 ALDGQ
+238 ELDGD

-277 KATMG
+277 RATIG

-300 ILARLEA
+300 ILARLLA

-318 GVAFIQKTSA
+318 GVAFLRKTSA

-361 FDATGPGDTP
+361 FDAKGPGDTP

-380 PTSTAEEVPC
+380 PKTSAEEVPC
-390 AKKILTT
+390 AKKILAN
-397 LARRAYRRPVSEGE
+397 LGRMAYRHPVTDGE
-411 MERLLGFYQQGR
+411 MERLLDFYQQGR
-423 NEGSFDQGIESA
+423 NEKLANENGFDEGIESA
-435 LRFMLTDPKFTFRF
+435 LRFMLTDPKFVFRF
-449 ERDPGNV
+449 ERDPVNV
-456 AAGAVYHVDDLEL
+456 AAGAAYRVSDLEL
-469 ASRLSFFMW
+469 ASRLSFFLW
-478 SSIPDDQLLTVAA
+478 SSIPDDELLTVATA
-491 QGKLHDPATLEAQ
+491 GKLHDPAVLEGQ

-512 RSEALVSNFAGQW
+512 RSQALVDNFAGQW

-542 DFDDNLREGF
+542 NFDDNLREGF
-552 RKETDLFFDSI
+552 RKETNLFFGSI
-563 IHEDRSILD
+563 IHEDRSVLD
-572 LLNANYTFVNER
+572 LLDANYTFVNER

-596 SRFRRI
+596 SRFRRV
-602 TVIDDARRGLLGQG
+602 TVTDDARRGLLGQG

-630 VLRGKWILE
+630 VLRGKWVLE
-639 NVLGTPVPPPPPNVP
+639 NIMGTPVPPPPPNVP
-654 ALKENAP
+654 ALKDNTP
-661 GAKPLT
+661 GGKQLS
-667 VRARLEEHRKNPA
+667 VRERMEEHRKNPA
-680 CAVCHKIMDPVGFS
+680 CAVCHKIMDPVGFA
-694 LENFDAVGQWRDVD
+694 LENFDAVGQWRDTE
-708 AGNPIDASGVLVDGT
+708 AGKPIDASGVLVDGT
-723 KVDGPVALRQAIL
+723 KVNGPVALREAIL
-736 SRPQTFASTMTEKM
+736 KRPQTFAGTMTEKL
-750 LTYALGRGIEYYDM
+750 LTYALGRGLEYYDM
-764 PAVRAIVREMAN
+764 PVVRSIVRRMAA
-776 NDYRFSSLV
+776 NDYHFSSLV
-785 LGIVKSAPFQMRVK
+785 LGIVESAPFQMRVK
-799 KGDVQPES
+799 KGDAQPES
-807 VAQVES
+807 VARVTS
-813 KKSVERVQ
+813 KKSVGSIQ

>member
-1 VPGRRTFSAR
+1 VPGRRTFPAR
-11 LTVVSRPR
+11 LCSMRRPR
-19 LSLCLLTSISAWV
+19 LGGWVFVGVSTWASLA
-32 GLTCMQAADP
+32 CMQAADP
-42 TPRALVDQYCVTC
+42 TPRALLNQYCVTC

-69 ADPGN
+69 ADPTN

-93 MPPQGM
+93 MPPQGL
-99 PRPDHATLEHFVETL
+99 PRPDHATLDRFVETL

-119 RAAAQRPNPG
+119 RAAAERPNPG
-129 RTVAHRLNRAEYA
+129 RAPVHRLNRAEYA
-142 NAMHDLLS
+142 NAIHDLLT
-150 IDVDVTG
+150 IDVDVAS

-199 TNIIPSY
+199 TNIVPSY
-206 ETYRVRPDLG
+206 DTYRVRPDLG

-223 LPLGTRGGILIHHNF
+223 LPLGTRGGLLIHHNF
-238 ALDGQ
+238 ALDGE

-290 DDNSSDGENA
+290 DDNSSDGEES
-300 ILARLEA
+300 ILQRLLA

-328 QPDGVMEPY
+328 QPDGVMQPY

-371 SRRRIFVCR
+371 SRRQIFVCR
-380 PTSTAEEVPC
+380 PTTAAEEVPC
-390 AKKILTT
+390 AKKILTA
-397 LARRAYRRPVSEGE
+397 LGRRAYRKPVSDGE

-423 NEGSFDQGIESA
+423 NQGSFDQGIESA
-435 LRFMLTDPKFTFRF
+435 LRFMLTDPKFVFRF
-449 ERDPGNV
+449 ERDPASV
-456 AAGAVYHVDDLEL
+456 AAGAAYHVSDLEL
-469 ASRLSFFMW
+469 ASRLSFFLW

-491 QGKLHDPATLEAQ
+491 QGKLHDPATLEGQ

-525 LYLRNVNGANPN
+525 LYLRNVHGANPN

-563 IHEDRSILD
+563 IHEDRSVLD

-584 LARHYGIPDVYG
+584 LARHYGIPDIYG
-596 SRFRRI
+596 SRFRRVTI
-602 TVIDDARRGLLGQG
+602 TDDARRGLLGQG

-708 AGNPIDASGVLVDGT
+708 SGNPIDASGVLVDGT
-723 KVDGPVALRQAIL
+723 KVDGPVALRKAIL
-736 SRPQTFASTMTEKM
+736 SHPDIFAATMTEKM
-750 LTYALGRGIEYYDM
+750 LTYALGRGVDYYDM
-764 PAVRAIVREMAN
+764 PVVRQIVRQMAK
-776 NDYRFSSLV
+776 NDYHFSSLV
-785 LGIVKSAPFQMRVK
+785 LGIVNSAPFQMRVK
-799 KGDVQPES
+799 KGDAPPES
-807 VAQVES
+807 VARLGRTE
-813 KKSVERVQ
+813 

>member
-1 VPGRRTFSAR
+1 
-11 LTVVSRPR
+11 
-19 LSLCLLTSISAWV
+19 
-32 GLTCMQAADP
+32 MQAASS
-42 TPRALVDQYCVTC
+42 TPRALLDQYCVTC

-69 ADPGN
+69 ADPSN
-74 VSLDAE
+74 VALDPE

-86 RKLRAGA
+86 RKVRAGA
-93 MPPQGM
+93 MPPAGM
-99 PRPDHATLEHFVETL
+99 PRPDQAGMERFAVSL

-119 RAAAQRPNPG
+119 RAAAERPNPG
-129 RTVAHRLNRAEYA
+129 RTPVHRLNRAEYA
-142 NAMHDLLS
+142 NAIRDLLS
-150 IDVDVTG
+150 IDVDVTS

-206 ETYRVRPDLG
+206 DTYRVRPDLG

-223 LPLGTRGGILIHHNF
+223 LPLGTRGGLLIHHNF
-238 ALDGQ
+238 ALDGE
-243 YIFKTKLALNTSAKV
+243 YDFKTKLALNTSAKV

-277 KATMG
+277 RATIG

-290 DDNSSDGENA
+290 DDNSSDGENS
-300 ILARLEA
+300 ILARLET

-318 GVAFIQKTSA
+318 GIAFIQKTSA

-380 PTSTAEEVPC
+380 PASGADEVPC
-390 AKKILTT
+390 AKKIIAT
-397 LARRAYRRPVSEGE
+397 LARRAYRKPVGDAE

-423 NEGSFDQGIESA
+423 NEGNFDQGIESA
-435 LRFMLTDPKFTFRF
+435 LRFLLTDPKFVFRF
-449 ERDPGNV
+449 ERDPANV
-456 AAGAVYHVDDLEL
+456 AAGAAYRVSDLEL
-469 ASRLSFFMW
+469 ASRLAFFLW
-478 SSIPDDQLLTVAA
+478 SSIPDDELLAVAA
-491 QGKLHDPATLEAQ
+491 QGKLRDPAVLEAQ

-525 LYLRNVNGANPN
+525 LYLRNVRGANPN
-537 VEEFP
+537 IEEFP

-552 RKETDLFFDSI
+552 RRETELFFDSI
-563 IHEDRSILD
+563 IHEDRSVLD
-572 LLNANYTFVNER
+572 LLSANYTFVNER
-584 LARHYGIPDVYG
+584 LARHYGIPNVYG
-596 SRFRRI
+596 SRFRR
-602 TVIDDARRGLLGQG
+602 VIIADDARRGLLGQG

-654 ALKENAP
+654 ALKDNAP
-661 GAKPLT
+661 GEKPLT
-667 VRARLEEHRKNPA
+667 VRERLEEHRKNPA
-680 CAVCHKIMDPVGFS
+680 CAVCHKIMDPVGFA
-694 LENFDAVGQWRDVD
+694 LENFDAVGQWRDSD

-723 KVDGPVALRQAIL
+723 KVDGPVALRNAIAK
-736 SRPQTFASTMTEKM
+736 RPETFAGTMTEKM
-750 LTYALGRGIEYYDM
+750 LTYALGRGLEYYDM
-764 PAVRAIVREMAN
+764 PAVREIVREMSKS
-776 NDYRFSSLV
+776 DYHFSALID
-785 LGIVKSAPFQMRVK
+785 GIVKSAPFQMRVK
-799 KGDVQPES
+799 KGEAQPES
-807 VAQVES
+807 VAQVGE
-813 KKSVERVQ
+813 KKLAGRTE

>member
-1 VPGRRTFSAR
+1 
-11 LTVVSRPR
+11 
-19 LSLCLLTSISAWV
+19 
-32 GLTCMQAADP
+32 MQAA
-42 TPRALVDQYCVTC
+42 TLAPRALLDKYCVTC

-61 TAGLLLDK
+61 TAGLLLDR
-69 ADPGN
+69 ADPTN
-74 VSLDAE
+74 VALDAE

-99 PRPDHATLEHFVETL
+99 PRPDKPTMDQFVGTLEG
-114 ETSLD
+114 SLD
-119 RAAAQRPNPG
+119 RASAEHPNPG
-129 RTVAHRLNRAEYA
+129 RAPVHRLNRAEYA
-142 NAMHDLLS
+142 NAIHDLLT
-150 IDVDVTG
+150 IDVDVTS
-157 LLPADD
+157 LLPSDD

-183 RYLSAARK
+183 RYLAAARK

-223 LPLGTRGGILIHHNF
+223 LPLGTRGGLLIHHNF
-238 ALDGQ
+238 ALDGE

-277 KATMG
+277 KATIG

-290 DDNSSDGENA
+290 DDNSSDGENS
-300 ILARLEA
+300 ILARLLA
-307 KVPIKAGPHTV
+307 KVPMKAGPHTV
-318 GVAFIQKTSA
+318 GVAFIRKTSA
-328 QPDGVMEPY
+328 QPDGVMQPY

-371 SRRRIFVCR
+371 SRRLIFVCR
-380 PTSTAEEVPC
+380 PKSGADEVPC
-390 AKKILTT
+390 AKKILAT
-397 LARRAYRRPVSEGE
+397 LGRKAYRKPVTDGD
-411 MERLLGFYQQGR
+411 MERLLSFYQQGR
-423 NEGSFDQGIESA
+423 NAGGNFDQGIESA
-435 LRFMLTDPKFTFRF
+435 LRFMLTDPKFVFRF
-449 ERDPGNV
+449 EHDPSTV
-456 AAGAVYHVDDLEL
+456 AAGAAYRVSDLEL
-469 ASRLSFFMW
+469 ASRLSFFLW
-478 SSIPDDQLLTVAA
+478 SSIPDDQLLTVAG
-491 QGKLHDPATLEAQ
+491 QGKLHDPAVLEAQ
-504 VRRMLADP
+504 VRRMLGDP
-512 RSEALVSNFAGQW
+512 RSESLVSNFAGQW
-525 LYLRNVNGANPN
+525 LYLRNVHGANPN
-537 VEEFP
+537 IEEFP

-563 IHEDRSILD
+563 IHEDRSVLD

-596 SRFRRI
+596 SRFRRV
-602 TVIDDARRGLLGQG
+602 TVTDDARRGLLGQG

-661 GAKPLT
+661 GAKPLS

-694 LENFDAVGQWRDVD
+694 LENFDAVGQWRDTD

-723 KVDGPVALRQAIL
+723 KVDGPVALRKAIL
-736 SRPQTFASTMTEKM
+736 SRPDIFAGTMTEKM
-750 LTYALGRGIEYYDM
+750 LTYALGRGLEYYDM
-764 PAVRAIVREMAN
+764 PVVRGIVRDMAK

-799 KGDVQPES
+799 KGDVPPES
-807 VAQVES
+807 VARIGRTE
-813 KKSVERVQ
+813 

>member
-1 VPGRRTFSAR
+1 
-11 LTVVSRPR
+11 
-19 LSLCLLTSISAWV
+19 
-32 GLTCMQAADP
+32 M
-42 TPRALVDQYCVTC
+42 
-55 HNEKLK
+55 
-61 TAGLLLDK
+61 
-69 ADPGN
+69 
-74 VSLDAE
+74 
-80 TWEKVV
+80 

-93 MPPQGM
+93 MPPAGM
-99 PRPDHATLEHFVETL
+99 PRPDQATMERFVETL

-119 RAAAQRPNPG
+119 RSAAEKPNPG
-129 RTVAHRLNRAEYA
+129 RTPVHRLNRAEYA
-142 NAMHDLLS
+142 NAIHDLLT

-223 LPLGTRGGILIHHNF
+223 LPLGTRGGLLIHHNF
-238 ALDGQ
+238 ALDGE
-243 YIFKTKLALNTSAKV
+243 YVFKTKLALNTSAKV

-277 KATMG
+277 RATIG

-290 DDNSSDGENA
+290 DDNSSDGENS
-300 ILARLEA
+300 ILARLLA

-318 GVAFIQKTSA
+318 GVAFIEKTSA
-328 QPDGVMEPY
+328 QPDGVMQPY

-361 FDATGPGDTP
+361 FNATGPGDTP
-371 SRRRIFVCR
+371 SRRVIFVCR
-380 PTSTAEEVPC
+380 PKASAEEVPC
-390 AKKILTT
+390 AKKIIAN
-397 LARRAYRRPVSEGE
+397 LARRAYRKPVSDGE

-435 LRFMLTDPKFTFRF
+435 LRFMLTDPKFIFRF
-449 ERDPGNV
+449 ERDPANV
-456 AAGAVYHVDDLEL
+456 AAGEAYRVNDLEL
-469 ASRLSFFMW
+469 ASRLSFFLW
-478 SSIPDDQLLTVAA
+478 SSIPDDSLLAVAA
-491 QGKLHDPATLEAQ
+491 QGKLHEPAVLEGQ

-525 LYLRNVNGANPN
+525 LYLRNVRGANPN
-537 VEEFP
+537 IEEFP

-563 IHEDRSILD
+563 IHEDRSVLD

-596 SRFRRI
+596 SRFRRV
-602 TVIDDARRGLLGQG
+602 TVTDDARRGLLGQG

-661 GAKPLT
+661 GEKPLT

-680 CAVCHKIMDPVGFS
+680 CAVCHRIMDPVGFAF
-694 LENFDAVGQWRDVD
+694 ENFDAVGQWRAVD

-723 KVDGPVALRQAIL
+723 KVNGPVALREAIL
-736 SRPQTFASTMTEKM
+736 KRPQTFAATMTEKM
-750 LTYALGRGIEYYDM
+750 LTYALGRGLEYYDM
-764 PAVRAIVREMAN
+764 PTVRGIVREMAR

-785 LGIVKSAPFQMRVK
+785 LGIVKSAPFQMRMK
-799 KGDVQPES
+799 KGDARPES
-807 VAQVES
+807 VARAG
-813 KKSVERVQ
+813 SVE

>member
-1 VPGRRTFSAR
+1 
-11 LTVVSRPR
+11 
-19 LSLCLLTSISAWV
+19 
-32 GLTCMQAADP
+32 MQAATP
-42 TPRALVDQYCVTC
+42 APRALLDQYCVTC
-55 HNEKLK
+55 HNQKLK

-69 ADPGN
+69 ADPTN
-74 VSLDAE
+74 VSLDPE

-86 RKLRAGA
+86 RKVRAGA
-93 MPPQGM
+93 MPPQGL
-99 PRPDHATLEHFVETL
+99 PRPDQTTLERFAASL

-119 RAAAQRPNPG
+119 QAAAAKPNPG
-129 RTVAHRLNRAEYA
+129 RTPVHRLNRAEYA
-142 NAMHDLLS
+142 NAIHDLLT
-150 IDVDVTG
+150 IDVDVSG

-223 LPLGTRGGILIHHNF
+223 LPLGTRGGVLIHHNF
-238 ALDGQ
+238 ALDGE
-243 YIFKTKLALNTSAKV
+243 YVFKTKLALNTSAKV

-277 KATMG
+277 RATIG

-290 DDNSSDGENA
+290 DDNSSDGEDS
-300 ILARLEA
+300 ILARLLA
-307 KVPIKAGPHTV
+307 KVPVKAGPHTV
-318 GVAFIQKTSA
+318 GVAFIQKTAA
-328 QPDGVMEPY
+328 QPDGVMQPY

-361 FDATGPGDTP
+361 FDAKGPGDTP

-380 PTSTAEEVPC
+380 PVSTAEEVPC
-390 AKKILTT
+390 AKNIIAG
-397 LARRAYRRPVSEGE
+397 LARRAYRKSVTDGE

-423 NEGSFDQGIESA
+423 NEGNFDQGIESA
-435 LRFMLTDPKFTFRF
+435 LRFMLTDPKFVFRF
-449 ERDPGNV
+449 ERDPATV
-456 AAGAVYHVDDLEL
+456 AAGAAYRVSDIEL
-469 ASRLSFFMW
+469 ASRLSFFLW
-478 SSIPDDQLLTVAA
+478 SSIPDDELLTVAVE
-491 QGKLHDPATLEAQ
+491 GKLKDPGVLEAQ

-525 LYLRNVNGANPN
+525 LYLRNVHGANPN
-537 VEEFP
+537 IEEFP

-552 RKETDLFFDSI
+552 RQETELFFDSI
-563 IHEDRSILD
+563 IHEDRSVMD

-584 LARHYGIPDVYG
+584 LARHYGIPNVYG
-596 SRFRRI
+596 SRFRRVTI
-602 TVIDDARRGLLGQG
+602 TDDARRGLLGQG

-654 ALKENAP
+654 ALKDNAP
-661 GAKPLT
+661 GAKPLS
-667 VRARLEEHRKNPA
+667 VRERLEEHRKNPA
-680 CAVCHKIMDPVGFS
+680 CAVCHKIMDPVGFA
-694 LENFDAVGQWRDVD
+694 LENFDAVGQWRDSD

-723 KVDGPVALRQAIL
+723 KVDGPVALRNAIAR
-736 SRPQTFASTMTEKM
+736 RPETFAGTMTEKM
-750 LTYALGRGIEYYDM
+750 LIYALGRGLDYSDM
-764 PAVRAIVREMAN
+764 PVVRQIVREMAA
-776 NDYRFSSLV
+776 NDYHFSSLV

-799 KGDVQPES
+799 KGEALPDS
-807 VAQVES
+807 VARVVNQKASKES
-813 KKSVERVQ
+813 GRVP

>member
-1 VPGRRTFSAR
+1 
-11 LTVVSRPR
+11 
-19 LSLCLLTSISAWV
+19 
-32 GLTCMQAADP
+32 MQAASL
-42 TPRALVDQYCVTC
+42 TPRALLDQYCVTC
-55 HNEKLK
+55 HNERLK
-61 TAGLLLDK
+61 TGGLVLDK
-69 ADPGN
+69 ADPTN
-74 VSLDAE
+74 VSIDAE

-93 MPPQGM
+93 MPPVGL
-99 PRPDHATLEHFVETL
+99 PRPDQATMEQFIETL

-119 RAAAQRPNPG
+119 RAAAERPNPG
-129 RTVAHRLNRAEYA
+129 RTPVHRLNRAEYA
-142 NAMHDLLS
+142 NAIRDLLT

-157 LLPADD
+157 LLPSDD

-191 ISRLAVGD
+191 ISRLAVGE

-223 LPLGTRGGILIHHNF
+223 LPLGTRGGLLIHHNF
-238 ALDGQ
+238 ALDGE
-243 YIFKTKLALNTSAKV
+243 YVFKTKLALNTSAKV

-277 KATMG
+277 RATIG

-290 DDNSSDGENA
+290 DDNSSDGENS
-300 ILARLEA
+300 ILARLLA

-318 GVAFIQKTSA
+318 GIAFIQKTSA
-328 QPDGVMEPY
+328 QPDGVMQPY

-356 SIGGP
+356 AIGGP

-371 SRRRIFVCR
+371 SRRVIFVCR
-380 PTSTAEEVPC
+380 PKASAEEVPC
-390 AKKILTT
+390 AKTILAN
-397 LARRAYRRPVSEGE
+397 LARHAYRKPVSDAE

-423 NEGSFDQGIESA
+423 NAGNFDQGIESA
-435 LRFMLTDPKFTFRF
+435 LRFMLTDPKFVFRF
-449 ERDPGNV
+449 ELDPAKV
-456 AAGAVYHVDDLEL
+456 VAGAAYRVSDLEL
-469 ASRLSFFMW
+469 ASRLSFFLW
-478 SSIPDDQLLTVAA
+478 SSIPDEQLLTVAA
-491 QGKLHDPATLEAQ
+491 QGKLHEPGVLEAQ
-504 VRRMLADP
+504 VRRMLADA

-525 LYLRNVNGANPN
+525 LYLRNVRGENPN
-537 VEEFP
+537 IEEFP

-563 IHEDRSILD
+563 IHEDRSVLD

-596 SRFRRI
+596 SRFRRVTI
-602 TVIDDARRGLLGQG
+602 TDDARRGLLGQG

-654 ALKENAP
+654 ALKDNAP
-661 GAKPLT
+661 GAKPLS
-667 VRARLEEHRKNPA
+667 VRARLEEHRKNAA
-680 CAVCHKIMDPVGFS
+680 CAVCHKIMDPVGFA

-708 AGNPIDASGVLVDGT
+708 AGNPIDASGVLVDGS
-723 KVDGPVALRQAIL
+723 KVDGPVALRKAIL
-736 SRPQTFASTMTEKM
+736 SRPQTFATTMTEKM
-750 LTYALGRGIEYYDM
+750 LTYALGRGVEYYDM
-764 PAVRAIVREMAN
+764 PVVRGIVREMAA
-776 NDYRFSSLV
+776 NDYHFSSLV

-799 KGDVQPES
+799 KGDAPPES
-807 VAQVES
+807 VA
-813 KKSVERVQ
+813 RVGRTE

>member
-1 VPGRRTFSAR
+1 VPGRRTLGAFAAIATWS
-11 LTVVSRPR
+11 
-19 LSLCLLTSISAWV
+19 
-32 GLTCMQAADP
+32 GLTCMQAATP
-42 TPRALVDQYCVTC
+42 TARALLDQYCVTC
-55 HNEKLK
+55 HNERAK

-69 ADPGN
+69 ADPTN

-99 PRPDHATLEHFVETL
+99 PRPDHATLENFVETL

-119 RAAAQRPNPG
+119 RAAAERPNPG
-129 RTVAHRLNRAEYA
+129 RAPVHRLNRAEYA
-142 NAMHDLLS
+142 NAIHDLLT

-199 TNIIPSY
+199 TNMIPSY

-223 LPLGTRGGILIHHNF
+223 LPLGTRGGLLIHHNF
-238 ALDGQ
+238 ALDGE

-277 KATMG
+277 RATLG
-282 GKADEDAS
+282 GKADEEAS
-290 DDNSSDGENA
+290 DDNSSDGENS
-300 ILARLEA
+300 ILARLLA

-318 GVAFIQKTSA
+318 GIAFIQKTSA

-361 FDATGPGDTP
+361 FEATGPGDTP
-371 SRRRIFVCR
+371 SRRLIFVCR
-380 PTSTAEEVPC
+380 PTASAEEVPC
-390 AKKILTT
+390 AKKIIVN
-397 LARRAYRRPVSEGE
+397 LARRAYRGPVSDGE

-423 NEGSFDQGIESA
+423 NAGNFDQGIESA
-435 LRFMLTDPKFTFRF
+435 LRFMLTDPMFIFRF
-449 ERDPGNV
+449 ERDPANV
-456 AAGAVYHVDDLEL
+456 AAGAAYRVSDLEL
-469 ASRLSFFMW
+469 ASRLSFLIW

-491 QGKLHDPATLEAQ
+491 QGKLHEPAVLEGQ
-504 VRRMLADP
+504 VRRMLANA
-512 RSEALVSNFAGQW
+512 RSEALVQNFAGQW
-525 LYLRNVNGANPN
+525 LYLRNVSGANPN
-537 VEEFP
+537 IEEFP

-563 IHEDRSILD
+563 IHEDRSVLD

-596 SRFRRI
+596 SRFRRVTI
-602 TVIDDARRGLLGQG
+602 TDDARRGLLGQG

-661 GAKPLT
+661 GAKPLS

-680 CAVCHKIMDPVGFS
+680 CAVCHKIMDPVGFA

-723 KVDGPVALRQAIL
+723 KVDGPVALRQAIA
-736 SRPQTFASTMTEKM
+736 SRPQTFAATMTEKM
-750 LTYALGRGIEYYDM
+750 LTYALGRGLDYYDM
-764 PAVRAIVREMAN
+764 PVVRGIVREMGQ

-799 KGDVQPES
+799 KGDAPPES
-807 VAQVES
+807 VARAVAKEPVGRIQ
-813 KKSVERVQ
+813 

>member
-1 VPGRRTFSAR
+1 MPGRRTLGAFAAISTWA
-11 LTVVSRPR
+11 
-19 LSLCLLTSISAWV
+19 SLA
-32 GLTCMQAADP
+32 CMQAATP
-42 TPRALVDQYCVTC
+42 TPRALLDQYCVTC
-55 HNEKLK
+55 HNERAK

-69 ADPGN
+69 ADPAN

-99 PRPDHATLEHFVETL
+99 PRPDHATLENFVETL

-119 RAAAQRPNPG
+119 RAAAERPNPG
-129 RTVAHRLNRAEYA
+129 RAPVHRLNRAEYA
-142 NAMHDLLS
+142 NAIHDLLTVD
-150 IDVDVTG
+150 IDVTG

-223 LPLGTRGGILIHHNF
+223 LPLGTRGGLLIHHNF
-238 ALDGQ
+238 ALDGE

-277 KATMG
+277 RATIG

-290 DDNSSDGENA
+290 DDNSSDGENS
-300 ILARLEA
+300 ILARLLA
-307 KVPIKAGPHTV
+307 KVPIHAGAHTV
-318 GVAFIQKTSA
+318 GIAFIQKTSA

-371 SRRRIFVCR
+371 SRRVIFVCR
-380 PTSTAEEVPC
+380 PKASAEEVPC
-390 AKKILTT
+390 ARKILAN
-397 LARRAYRRPVSEGE
+397 LARRAYRKPVSDSE

-423 NEGSFDQGIESA
+423 NAGNFDQGIESA
-435 LRFMLTDPKFTFRF
+435 LRFMLTDPMFIFRF
-449 ERDPGNV
+449 ERDPVNV
-456 AAGAVYHVDDLEL
+456 AAGGVYRVSDLEL
-469 ASRLSFFMW
+469 ASRLSFFLW

-491 QGKLHDPATLEAQ
+491 EGKLHEPAVLEGQ
-504 VRRMLADP
+504 VRRMLADA
-512 RSEALVSNFAGQW
+512 RSEALVQNFAGQW
-525 LYLRNVNGANPN
+525 LYLRNVRGANPN
-537 VEEFP
+537 IEEFP

-563 IHEDRSILD
+563 IHEDRSVLD

-596 SRFRRI
+596 SRFRRVTI
-602 TVIDDARRGLLGQG
+602 TDDARRGLLGQG

-661 GAKPLT
+661 GAKPLS

-680 CAVCHKIMDPVGFS
+680 CAVCHKIMDPVGFA

-708 AGNPIDASGVLVDGT
+708 AGAPIDASGVLVDGA
-723 KVDGPVALRQAIL
+723 KVDGPVALRKAIV
-736 SRPQTFASTMTEKM
+736 SRPQTFATTMTEKM
-750 LTYALGRGIEYYDM
+750 LTYALGRGMDYYDM
-764 PAVRAIVREMAN
+764 PVVRGIVREMAK
-776 NDYRFSSLV
+776 NDYHFSSLV

-799 KGDVQPES
+799 KGDAPPES
-807 VAQVES
+807 VARAVAKDPVGRIQ
-813 KKSVERVQ
+813 